1 VRPGLEL
8 EVARL
13 DDAKAHGA
21 TLPGGKP
28 GGAFARMTG
37 RQVQNRR
44 ETRMKK
50 LAALGLA
57 FALVA
62 IGVASAAPHATH
74 NLRATLNGGQEVPK
88 QTFKVAGATG
98 TFTATMTNQGK
109 ITWKLSYKSTSGP
122 VMAAHIHL
130 ARVGVSGPVVVPLCG
145 PCHSG
150 QTGTGTATAAQVK
163 AILSHG
169 AYVNIHTAKNPAGEI
184 RGQLTSS

>member
-1 VRPGLEL
+1 
-8 EVARL
+8 
-13 DDAKAHGA
+13 
-21 TLPGGKP
+21 
-28 GGAFARMTG
+28 
-37 RQVQNRR
+37 
-44 ETRMKK
+44 MKK

-57 FALVA
+57 LALVA

-74 NLRATLNGGQEVPK
+74 QLRATLNGGQEVPK
-88 QTFKVAGATG
+88 QTFKVTGATG

-109 ITWKLSYKSTSGP
+109 ITWKLSYKGTSGA

-130 ARVGVSGPVVVPLCG
+130 AKAGVSGPVVVPLCG

-163 AILSHG
+163 AIESHG